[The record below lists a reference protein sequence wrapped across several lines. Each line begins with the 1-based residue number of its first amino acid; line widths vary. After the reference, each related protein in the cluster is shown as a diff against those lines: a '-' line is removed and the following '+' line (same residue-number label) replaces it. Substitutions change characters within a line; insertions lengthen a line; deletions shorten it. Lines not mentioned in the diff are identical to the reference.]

1 MAASRDDTSADAHMN
16 LGVDTGGTFTDV
28 VGVDAQGR
36 LTVHKLLSTPDDPS
50 RAIAEGVAEIAG
62 EREASVIH
70 GTTVATNALLERDG
84 ATCAFVTTHGFEDLL
99 FLRRQ
104 NRPDLYA
111 FDIQLPEPLVQSEH
125 CFGVDERL
133 RYDGKVLCELE
144 DDTVSELVD
153 WLGERDVDAVAICL
167 LHAYANDAH
176 EQRLVDAIREAYPDL
191 HVSASSDVLPE
202 FREFERASTT
212 AINAYVGPI
221 MSTYLRRLESRVEAS
236 DIEVMLSS
244 GGRSRLQYASKYP
257 VHTALSGPAGGVV
270 GALACAREVG
280 VDQIITLDMGG
291 TSTDVSLCAGE
302 LTISQEAEIS
312 GMPLRIPVID
322 IHTVGAGGGSLAQV
336 NEVGGLRVGPESA
349 GADPGPACYGRGGE
363 RATVTDAHLVLGRLR
378 ADRFLG
384 GAQQLDL
391 EAAQSAVAGIAADT
405 QMSVDEAAAG
415 ILDIADARMVRA
427 LKVISLER
435 GHDPRDF
442 ALVSF
447 GGAGGL
453 HACRLADEL
462 DIERVIIPRSPG
474 VLSAY
479 GMLST
484 DPQRRYSASVLEP
497 LDRVMDEPAV
507 VLNQLEKLQQR
518 ARGALAERGEVEFA
532 VSADLRYLGQSFEI
546 NIPVDWDPTEA
557 SLDDPSK
564 GFAERHETLYGYRDA
579 ERSIE
584 LVAIRLRAS
593 VPRDMPDIE
602 VPESR
607 GDASGATCERVR
619 FKEGW
624 QDADII
630 ERASLAEGDAVA
642 GPCII
647 TEYSGTTVVPRCWSG
662 RVECGHIVLE
672 VSR

>member
-1 MAASRDDTSADAHMN
+1 MT

-50 RAIAEGVAEIAG
+50 RAIADGAAEVAAG
-62 EREASVIH
+62 REMRVIH
-70 GTTVATNALLERDG
+70 GTTVATNALLERNG
-84 ATCAFVTTHGFEDLL
+84 APCAFVTTRGFEDLL

-104 NRPDLYA
+104 NRPELYA
-111 FDIQLPEPLVQSEH
+111 FDIDLPDPLVVREH
-125 CFGVDERL
+125 CYGVDERL
-133 RYDGKVLCELE
+133 RYDGAVLTGLE
-144 DDTVSELVD
+144 RGDVDDVLA
-153 WLGERDVDAVAICL
+153 WLDEQHVDAVAICL
-167 LHAYANDAH
+167 LHAYANGVH
-176 EQRLVDAIREAYPDL
+176 ERRLAEAIREERPEL
-191 HVSASSDVLPE
+191 HVSTSSDVLPE

-212 AINAYVGPI
+212 AINAYVGPV
-221 MSTYLRRLESRVEAS
+221 MSAYLQRLESRIAAS

-244 GGRSRLQYASKYP
+244 GGRSRLAYASEYP

-280 VDQIITLDMGG
+280 VDRIITLDMGG

-312 GMPLRIPVID
+312 GMPLRVPVID

-363 RATVTDAHLVLGRLR
+363 QATVTDAHLVLGRLR

-384 GAQQLDL
+384 GARRLD
-391 EAAQSAVAGIAADT
+391 ERAATDAVAQIGRDT
-405 QMSVDEAAAG
+405 AMSAEEAAAG

-442 ALVSF
+442 ALVAF

-462 DIERVIIPRSPG
+462 EIERVIIPRSPG

-497 LDRVMDEPAV
+497 IDD
-507 VLNQLEKLQQR
+507 VLATPDALRMRLETLEER
-518 ARGALAERGEVEFA
+518 ALLALSDRGEVEFA

-546 NIPVDWDPTEA
+546 NVPVGWRSRSA
-557 SLDDPSK
+557 SLDDPTDA
-564 GFAERHETLYGYRDA
+564 FASRHESLYGYRDD
-579 ERSIE
+579 ERPIE
-584 LVAIRLRAS
+584 LVAVRLRAT
-593 VPRDMPDIE
+593 VPRDMPDIQ
-602 VPESR
+602 VPESHI
-607 GDASGATCERVR
+607 DAREPSRERVR
-619 FKEGW
+619 FEDEW
-624 QDADII
+624 HNAEII
-630 ERASLAEGDAVA
+630 DRASIEEGEKIS
-642 GPCII
+642 GPCVI
-647 TEYSGTTVVPRCWSG
+647 TEYSGTTVVPPGWKG
-662 RVECGHIVLE
+662 WVQVGHIVLE
-672 VSR
+672 VAR